1 MIDKSCLTKEW
12 LENSILKYKKLN
24 NSIDIQL
31 LEKTVNALYL
41 LECLIKMDIKFIF
54 KGGTSLVLLLNKIKR
69 FSIDIDII
77 IENKLENIENIL
89 SKLIEYSNFFTRYE
103 ENLRPGSASDRI
115 NLKHYKFFYISL
127 LDNFEKYV
135 LLDIAYEKNLYPKI
149 IKKEIN
155 CFLIK
160 TSQNVCDVSVPS
172 IESILGDKL
181 TVLAP
186 NTTRN
191 KL

>member
-1 MIDKSCLTKEW
+1 MIDKDCLTKEW
-12 LENSILKYKKLN
+12 LENSILKLRTQN

-41 LECLIKMDIKFIF
+41 LECLIKADIKFIF

-77 IENKLENIENIL
+77 IENELSNIENIL
-89 SKLIEYSNFFTRYE
+89 LNLIEDSKFFTRYE
-103 ENLRPGSASDRI
+103 ENLRPGSASDRM

-149 IKKEIN
+149 MKKEID
-155 CFLIK
+155 CFLLK
-160 TSQNVCDVSVPS
+160 TSQDVYEVNVPS

-181 TVLAP
+181 TVVAP